1 MPGLCSLFTTP
12 KKVDA
17 ELLGRRMSVWLGVG
31 FLIKHPN

>member
-17 ELLGRRMSVWLGVG
+17 ELFGVAHESVVRGR
-31 FLIKHPN
+31 FLDQAP